1 LKRIKKR
8 RIKRIEAGHEPEE
21 IALMKL
27 FQANGHAP
35 KGEKD

>member
-1 LKRIKKR
+1 VTLAEFEKKKKR

-27 FQANGHAP
+27 FQANGQSF
-35 KGEKD
+35 